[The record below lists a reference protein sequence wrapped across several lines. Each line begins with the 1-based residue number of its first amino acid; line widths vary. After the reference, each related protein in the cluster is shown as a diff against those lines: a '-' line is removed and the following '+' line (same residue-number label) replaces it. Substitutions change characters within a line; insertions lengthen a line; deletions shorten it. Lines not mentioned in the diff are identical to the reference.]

1 LIRVLDTLFFPRQE
15 SGEKILLILWTVTAV
30 IPCRPGHRRSA
41 MVVDEDYRIGCFRH
55 VRREAVGAI
64 IFERVVTS
72 GSLVVREIGVDRA
85 GEMSAHRFL
94 GSPHVTAAEIIAT
107 AGTRTAAACVGR
119 RMVVAQD
126 TTEINFSGRD
136 RGRKGLGPAG
146 DGKSLGFFCHAAV
159 AVDVEDEALLGVVHA
174 HIWTRN
180 GKPAKQRRSRPIEEK
195 ESMRWIETTAVVADR
210 LRGAAQLIV
219 VGDRECDIYSQFV
232 RRPTGAELIVRCAQ
246 NRKLADGERL
256 FEAPSDWREFGTM
269 DVRVP
274 PSRPGDPGRTA
285 RVTVKAGRVCICKP
299 LNGASK
305 ADPATVTLTYVEV
318 NEPDPPKG
326 HKPIVWRLLTTLPV
340 AGAHDELAAAQ
351 EIVRLYRLR
360 WRVEQVFRGM
370 KSDGLRLEDTQVQDA
385 HRLFNL
391 SAIALIGAARTIQLV
406 DARHGSRRP
415 ATDVADQE
423 FIAAAK
429 VIGPTLEGN
438 TARQKNPYEPGSLA
452 WLSWIVARLGGW
464 NCYYKPPGPKT
475 MRTGWSKLAAMV
487 AGYAIALAQQPHVSV
502 KAQQNT

>member
-1 LIRVLDTLFFPRQE
+1 MNM
-15 SGEKILLILWTVTAV
+15 
-30 IPCRPGHRRSA
+30 H
-41 MVVDEDYRIGCFRH
+41 EDYRIGSFGH
-55 VRREAVGAI
+55 VRREAVGAM
-64 IFERVVTS
+64 IFGRVVAT
-72 GSLVVREIGVDRA
+72 GSLVVREIGSNRA
-85 GEMSAHRFL
+85 GEMSVHRFL
-94 GSPHVTAAEIIAT
+94 GSSHVTPEEIIAT
-107 AGTRTAAACVGR
+107 AGARTAAACGGR

-146 DGKSLGFFCHAAV
+146 DGKSRGFFCHAAV
-159 AVDVEDEALLGVVHA
+159 AVDVEDEALLGLVHA
-174 HIWTRN
+174 HIWTRRS
-180 GKPAKQRRSRPIEEK
+180 KPAKQHRSRPIEEK
-195 ESMRWIETTAVVADR
+195 ESMRWIETTAAVANR
-210 LRGAAQLIV
+210 LSGAAQLII

-232 RRPTGAELIVRCAQ
+232 RRPAGAELIVRCAQ
-246 NRKLADGERL
+246 NRRLADGERL

-269 DVRVP
+269 DVRIP

-299 LNGASK
+299 LNGACK
-305 ADPATVTLTYVEV
+305 ADPATVMLSYVEV

-340 AGAHDELAAAQ
+340 AGEADEFAAAQ

-360 WRVEQVFRGM
+360 WRAEQVFRAM
-370 KSDGLRLEDTQVQDA
+370 KSDGLRLEDTQVQGA

-406 DARHGSRRP
+406 DARDGSPRP

-423 FIAAAK
+423 LIAAAK
-429 VIGPTLEGN
+429 VIGPTLEGK
-438 TARQKNPYEPGSLA
+438 TTRQKNPHEPGSLA

-487 AGYAIALAQQPHVSV
+487 AGYALAM
-502 KAQQNT
+502 AQ